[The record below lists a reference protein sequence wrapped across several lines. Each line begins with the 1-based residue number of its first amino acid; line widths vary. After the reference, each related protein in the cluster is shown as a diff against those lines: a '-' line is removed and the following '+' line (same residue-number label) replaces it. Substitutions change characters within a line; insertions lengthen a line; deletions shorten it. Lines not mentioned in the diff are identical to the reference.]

1 MYVRLITKK
10 EKIMRNEKLYTERQ
24 SVISELT
31 DIAQKLESRPN
42 SGDTVEK
49 AYELAVQVLKGKH
62 DKSSATNTRST
73 HSRKPRVQLV
83 QLQW

>member
-1 MYVRLITKK
+1 MKH
-10 EKIMRNEKLYTERQ
+10 EKLYTERQ

-62 DKSSATNTRST
+62 DQIIIDLIAEPVAVKVVKLWDVA
-73 HSRKPRVQLV
+73 
-83 QLQW
+83 